1 MSDLHDF
8 EGDIRRVTPQTVMLK
23 VPPSA
28 DHMALLRATVSSFA
42 AREQFTIDQV
52 DDLRM
57 AVEEAAILLL
67 RRNGGEHLTLTI
79 TARDAA
85 MEIELHTV
93 VDTSTPVV
101 DRASFTWKILEALS
115 DDVRSDTTG
124 TRGTVVLTKRRPEL
138 GLRQGSA

>member
-1 MSDLHDF
+1 M
-8 EGDIRRVTPQTVMLK
+8 IPQTVLLR

-42 AREQFTIDQV
+42 AREEFTIDQV

-67 RRNGGEHLTLTI
+67 RRSSGEALTLRM
-79 TARDAA
+79 TAFNS
-85 MEIELHTV
+85 EVEVELHTA
-93 VDTSTPVV
+93 VDTSTPVL

-115 DDVRSDTTG
+115 DELRSETTG
-124 TRGTVVLTKRRPEL
+124 SHGRVVLTKQRPEL
-138 GLRQGSA
+138 GQRQGSA